1 MANNFSSD
9 ITDMDEAA
17 SELIRYARLA
27 TEATSRF
34 EDGVVDTGFESA
46 VRAPL
51 DKGEDA
57 VIETALNRLKE
68 EESPAY
74 EELLSM
80 AEDCAQ
86 TRVDAKGVH
95 LLVLIPIMCWSRYLI
110 PHGKISNE
118 ALKATA
124 ELFQKGW
131 ATEKATVQ
139 IGDCLLSADHLPE
152 GLADVRHLLDRL
164 TKKTKTGIVDIAK
177 VVTTTP
183 PPDFAD
189 VRYLALGVSAP
200 DTASLFHPLNQSYEE
215 RARTVMDF
223 CLGVREIL
231 QNDFIGTMIDVQPP
245 ASFFSGWR
253 QADATMRIFAVRSLV
268 DYVCCMGYRPADLI
282 ATTAVF
288 TKMGGET
295 HEGDGDEIRV
305 SISVK
310 DQPSK
315 VVAGVVA
322 PSMPEDNDN
331 NQTFIGAVLDNC
343 RVGRI
348 IPLTQTFPMEWCE
361 ECGAPLY
368 ANPEGYVCHIEPP
381 AGLDESKFAPT
392 LN

>member
-200 DTASLFHPLNQSYEE
+200 DTASIDQRPYGKDAH
-215 RARTVMDF
+215 R
-223 CLGVREIL
+223 G
-231 QNDFIGTMIDVQPP
+231 IGLPP
-245 ASFFSGWR
+245 AREKARGR
-253 QADATMRIFAVRSLV
+253 LHVNHRAD
-268 DYVCCMGYRPADLI
+268 
-282 ATTAVF
+282 
-288 TKMGGET
+288 
-295 HEGDGDEIRV
+295 
-305 SISVK
+305 
-310 DQPSK
+310 K
-315 VVAGVVA
+315 VVLKNLPHPQTKIHHGAGA
-322 PSMPEDNDN
+322 L
-331 NQTFIGAVLDNC
+331 FIRL
-343 RVGRI
+343 
-348 IPLTQTFPMEWCE
+348 
-361 ECGAPLY
+361 
-368 ANPEGYVCHIEPP
+368 IERMKKRRCIGSRD
-381 AGLDESKFAPT
+381 A
-392 LN
+392 